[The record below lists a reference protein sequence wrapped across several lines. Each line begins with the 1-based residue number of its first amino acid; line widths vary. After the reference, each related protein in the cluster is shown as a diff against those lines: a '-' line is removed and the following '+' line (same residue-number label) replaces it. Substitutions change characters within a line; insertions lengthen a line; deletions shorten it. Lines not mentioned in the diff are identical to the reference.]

1 MRAKNIQDSNV
12 TIVWQCINAIYWFD
26 VGYWLDE
33 ILLLLYDELDYLG
46 TVTEKI
52 NDSRDNTHDYVLFR
66 KQFCLKYLK
75 YTFLLAADKLLVML

>member
-12 TIVWQCINAIYWFD
+12 TIGWQCINAIYWFD

-52 NDSRDNTHDYVLFR
+52 
-66 KQFCLKYLK
+66 QW
-75 YTFLLAADKLLVML
+75 